1 MSDFIS
7 SSDLLKEANL
17 LEGVSTPSILGSG
30 KHVQISGWTEPEK
43 SIKFDKTQSYG
54 TPAKLLEN
62 TIQAESSGNPHAVN
76 PQSGA
81 MGIGQFM
88 PGTVAMLHKQ
98 GIEFNPFKADESR
111 AAMDYYIN
119 TLAKKHGGDYTK
131 AMSEYGGFKTKDP
144 STYLAKVL
152 KGVDNTS
159 HDKDLVKSE
168 ILQKEA
174 ELLGIPESELTPKEK
189 LTAGRVAGLITR
201 GMMPSVVGAI
211 AGQTLAGPTGAL
223 IGSMALPAGDILN
236 TGINAITGGINKVT
250 GTEIP
255 QLQMPSGMVQQWM
268 TKAGLPVP
276 QSTAERM
283 IESGSSALAGT
294 AGQVPALGQL
304 ATTATN
310 PMVKSLAGQ
319 MAQAPIAQAI
329 SAPISAVVGQG
340 VAEKTE
346 SPTAGMIAGMA
357 VASPFGFRLKQE
369 ALNAPKQE
377 SLITEAKNL
386 YNQAE
391 QSGVKFD
398 TNKFATHMDQVG
410 KDLRAEGY
418 AAPAPNMTDAFPNIT
433 HALNNLTNTSNP
445 KDFTELQALR
455 TMIQNAQG
463 SGNAVERRM
472 ATILK
477 DNFDDYVLNA
487 PKDHITVG
495 SDKGMKLW
503 QDARQTYSKLKK
515 AEIFDDMMENAK
527 LDKSKFTASG
537 EENSLATQLRQLA
550 KNDKKM
556 RTFTSDEQEAIKK
569 AARGGN
575 IQNLLKFYGR
585 FAPTGP
591 VGGLFAGGASYANPY
606 IGVPFTAGAI
616 GSRYAATEL
625 RKNSVSNL
633 ADIMRLGG
641 MPEFESRTA
650 KVPATALRGLLS
662 GYPESK

>member
-17 LEGVSTPSILGSG
+17 LEGVSTPSVLGSG
-30 KHVQISGWTEPEK
+30 KNVQVSGWTEPEK

-54 TPAKLLEN
+54 TPTKLLEN
-62 TIQAESSGNPHAVN
+62 TIQTESSGNPHAVN

-88 PGTVAMLHKQ
+88 PETVAMLHKQ

-152 KGVDNTS
+152 EGVDNTG
-159 HDKDLVKSE
+159 HDKDLIKSE

-174 ELLGIPESELTPKEK
+174 ESLGIPESELTPKEK
-189 LTAGRVAGLITR
+189 LTAGRVAGLVTR
-201 GMMPSVVGAI
+201 GMTPAVVGAA

-236 TGINAITGGINKVT
+236 TGVNAITGGINRAT
-250 GTEIP
+250 GAEIP

-283 IESGSSALAGT
+283 IESGSGALAG
-294 AGQVPALGQL
+294 AGTQIPAMSRL
-304 ATTATN
+304 ATTAIT
-310 PMVKSLAGQ
+310 PTGRSLAGQ
-319 MAQAPIAQAI
+319 LSQAPVSQAI
-329 SAPISAVVGQG
+329 AAPISAAVGQG

-346 SPTAGMIAGMA
+346 SPTAGMVAGMA
-357 VASPFGFRLKQE
+357 VAAPFGFRLKQE

-391 QSGVKFD
+391 QSGIRFN
-398 TNKFATHMDQVG
+398 TNKFADEMFRAGHE
-410 KDLRAEGY
+410 LRQEGFTPKAY
-418 AAPAPNMTDAFPNIT
+418 PGIDSVINEMARTDV
-433 HALNNLTNTSNP
+433 P
-445 KDFTELQALR
+445 KDFTELQAIR
-455 TMIQNAQG
+455 KMIQGQQKSADP
-463 SGNAVERRM
+463 ETRRL
-472 ATILK
+472 AGILK

-495 SDKGMKLW
+495 GDKGMKLW

-515 AEIFDDMMENAK
+515 AEIFDDMLENAQ

-537 EENSLATQLRQLA
+537 EENSLAMQLRNLS

-556 RTFTSDEQEAIKK
+556 RTFSAEEQKAIKE
-569 AARGGN
+569 AAKGGT
-575 IQNLLKFYGR
+575 IQNMLKFYGR

-591 VGGLFAGGASYANPY
+591 VSLIPSMGGIVLNPY
-606 IGVPFTAGAI
+606 IGVPVTAGAL
-616 GSRYAATEL
+616 GSRYAATQL
-625 RKNSVSNL
+625 RKNAITNL
-633 ADIMRLGG
+633 ADMMRLGRA
-641 MPEFESRTA
+641 PEVESRMS

-662 GYPESK
+662 GIPESK